1 MNDDQFTKLFKY
13 IENFRS
19 EVNGKLDRKAESSD
33 LDRLVNTM
41 DNFIRQI
48 TDNDA
53 ENAARDAQF
62 TRLVEWA
69 REVSKKTGVPLP
81 NL

>member
-19 EVNGKLDRKAESSD
+19 EVNGKFDRKAESSD